1 MTPNQAATPRP
12 PIDMID
18 TEAEKLADLALGA
31 EERAPQVSALLL
43 DEIERATLH
52 SAETIPPEVVT
63 MGSRVEFVD
72 EGSGREHS
80 VELVYPQDADIS
92 AGRISILTQVGAGL
106 IGLRAGQSILWPG
119 RDGQERRLVIVRVAR
134 SAA

>member
-1 MTPNQAATPRP
+1 MKPTTAATPRP

-18 TEAEKLADLALGA
+18 TEAEKLANLALGA
-31 EERAPQVSALLL
+31 EDRSPDVSALLL

-80 VELVYPQDADIS
+80 VELVYPHDADIS
-92 AGRISILTQVGAGL
+92 AGRISILTPVGAGL
-106 IGLRAGQSILWPG
+106 IGMRAGESILWPG
-119 RDGQERRLVIVRVAR
+119 RDGHERRLVIVGVTRDNR
-134 SAA
+134 